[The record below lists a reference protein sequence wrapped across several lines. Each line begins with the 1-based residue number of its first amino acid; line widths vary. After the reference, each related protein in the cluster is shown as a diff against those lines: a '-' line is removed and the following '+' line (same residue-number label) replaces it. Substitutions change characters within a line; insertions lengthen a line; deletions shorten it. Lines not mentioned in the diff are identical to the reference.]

1 MLKREDIELS
11 NLTRTAAE
19 YLQKQLKLTQDETEV
34 ILYGLQVLTYSLA
47 GIFTI
52 CLMGW
57 LLGCFWT
64 TIAVALTAA
73 TLRLVSGGAHSRSP
87 LLCNILGMIVA
98 PFLAK
103 LAVYAAP
110 QISTVVLIIIV
121 LLGALF
127 SLLTFYSLAPVDS
140 PAKPITSE
148 QERRKFKHV
157 SVALTSLITLGQVVL
172 LISGNLSTLV
182 LAVSLGTWWQAF
194 TLTRA
199 GHRFAS
205 IVDNLFLRRCKV

>member
-1 MLKREDIELS
+1 ML
-11 NLTRTAAE
+11 NLTRAAE
-19 YLQKQLKLTQDETEV
+19 YLQEQLGLSQDETEV

-47 GIFTI
+47 GILTI

-57 LLGCFWT
+57 LLGCFWA

-73 TLRLVSGGAHSRSP
+73 MLRLVSGGAHSRSP

-110 QISTVVLIIIV
+110 QISAVMLFVIV
-121 LLGALF
+121 LLGALL
-127 SLLTFYSLAPVDS
+127 SLVVIYGLAPVDS
-140 PAKPITSE
+140 PGKPITAE
-148 QERRKFKHV
+148 QERRKFKYL
-157 SVALTSLITLGQVVL
+157 SIALTSLITLGQITL
-172 LISGNLSTLV
+172 LLAGNAPALV

-194 TLTRA
+194 TLTGA

-205 IVDNLFLRRCKV
+205 IVDNLFLKEV